1 MVAVLLRAVA
11 VLNVEWRLVGAEA
24 GQPLARVVGQGFGA
38 VDGEDE
44 VLAEALLDD
53 LFCRVSDGG
62 RLSGL
67 HQRSVGAA
75 KGAALSLELQIPA
88 AAGVVFGEVTAG
100 LAG

>member
-1 MVAVLLRAVA
+1 
-11 VLNVEWRLVGAEA
+11 
-24 GQPLARVVGQGFGA
+24 
-38 VDGEDE
+38 
-44 VLAEALLDD
+44 
-53 LFCRVSDGG
+53 
-62 RLSGL
+62 L